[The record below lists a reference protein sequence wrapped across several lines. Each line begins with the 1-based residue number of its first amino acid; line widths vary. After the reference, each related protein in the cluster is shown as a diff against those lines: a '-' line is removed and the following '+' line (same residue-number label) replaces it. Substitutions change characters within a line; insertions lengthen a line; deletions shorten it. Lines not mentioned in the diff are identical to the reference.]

1 VILTKRG
8 HAVGSLDGT
17 PYQGARRLAAGT
29 HRFAGL
35 HVCKQVACLWA
46 PAYARG
52 FSPFHLQD
60 LDF

>member
-1 VILTKRG
+1 MIHIT
-8 HAVGSLDGT
+8 
-17 PYQGARRLAAGT
+17 RRERFTAAHPEGM
-29 HRFAGL
+29 
-35 HVCKQVACLWA
+35 ACLWA